1 LDKEMSKKKD
11 RKGLGRGLSALM
23 ADIDRDTKITSNTV
37 SNTSSNMLPIEKVI
51 ANPNQPRQDFNKEDL
66 EDLTQSIA
74 SRGIIQPII
83 VRVSKEN
90 NDLYQIVA
98 GERRWRA
105 AQKAQLHEVPV
116 VVRDFT
122 DEELLEV
129 AIIENVQRSNLNP
142 VEEALAYKA
151 LIDNFNYTQEQV
163 ATGLGKSRSH
173 VANLLRL
180 LNLPE
185 KVLKYVRVGSLSSGH
200 ARTLVGHKQALAL
213 ANIMIEENMSVR
225 EAEIYVKQRLDRKN
239 LNKKINRKDADTR
252 ALEADLFT
260 NIKMKVSIDHKEIK
274 GSGKLII
281 SYNDLDE
288 LEKLCSILMD
298 GSK

>member
-1 LDKEMSKKKD
+1 MSMKKD

-23 ADIDRDTKITSNTV
+23 ADIDHDTKIISNTV

-66 EDLTQSIA
+66 EDLTRSIA

-185 KVLKYVRVGSLSSGH
+185 KVFKYVRVGSLSSGH

-288 LEKLCSILMD
+288 LDKLCSILMD

>member
-1 LDKEMSKKKD
+1 MSKKKD

-66 EDLTQSIA
+66 EDLTRSIA

-163 ATGLGKSRSH
+163 ATGLGKSRSYI
-173 VANLLRL
+173 ANLLRL

>member
-1 LDKEMSKKKD
+1 
-11 RKGLGRGLSALM
+11 
-23 ADIDRDTKITSNTV
+23 
-37 SNTSSNMLPIEKVI
+37 
-51 ANPNQPRQDFNKEDL
+51 
-66 EDLTQSIA
+66 
-74 SRGIIQPII
+74 
-83 VRVSKEN
+83 
-90 NDLYQIVA
+90 
-98 GERRWRA
+98 
-105 AQKAQLHEVPV
+105 
-116 VVRDFT
+116 
-122 DEELLEV
+122 
-129 AIIENVQRSNLNP
+129 
-142 VEEALAYKA
+142 
-151 LIDNFNYTQEQV
+151 
-163 ATGLGKSRSH
+163 LGKSRSYI
-173 VANLLRL
+173 ANLLRL

-288 LEKLCSILMD
+288 LDKLCSILMD

>member
-66 EDLTQSIA
+66 EDLTRSIA

-288 LEKLCSILMD
+288 LDKLCSILMD

>member
-1 LDKEMSKKKD
+1 MKKD

-23 ADIDRDTKITSNTV
+23 ADIDHDTKIISNTV

-66 EDLTQSIA
+66 EDLTRSIA

>member
-1 LDKEMSKKKD
+1 MSMKKD

-23 ADIDRDTKITSNTV
+23 ADIDHDTKIISNTV

-66 EDLTQSIA
+66 EDLTRSIA

-239 LNKKINRKDADTR
+239 LNKKNK
-252 ALEADLFT
+252 
-260 NIKMKVSIDHKEIK
+260 
-274 GSGKLII
+274 
-281 SYNDLDE
+281 
-288 LEKLCSILMD
+288 
-298 GSK
+298 

>member
-1 LDKEMSKKKD
+1 MSMKKD

-23 ADIDRDTKITSNTV
+23 ADIDHDTKIISNTV

>member
-1 LDKEMSKKKD
+1 MSMKKD

-66 EDLTQSIA
+66 EDLTRSIA

-260 NIKMKVSIDHKEIK
+260 NNKMKVSIDQKEIK

-288 LEKLCSILMD
+288 LDKLCSILMD

>member
-66 EDLTQSIA
+66 EDLTRSIA

-200 ARTLVGHKQALAL
+200 ARTLVGNKQALAL

>member
-1 LDKEMSKKKD
+1 MKKD

-23 ADIDRDTKITSNTV
+23 ADIDHDTKIISNTV

-66 EDLTQSIA
+66 EDLTRSIA

-163 ATGLGKSRSH
+163 ATGLGKSRSYI
-173 VANLLRL
+173 ANLLRL

-288 LEKLCSILMD
+288 LDKLCSILMD

>member
-1 LDKEMSKKKD
+1 MSMKKD

-23 ADIDRDTKITSNTV
+23 ADIDHDTKIISNTV

-288 LEKLCSILMD
+288 LDKLCSILMD

>member
-1 LDKEMSKKKD
+1 MSKKKD

-23 ADIDRDTKITSNTV
+23 ADIDRDTKITSNKV
-37 SNTSSNMLPIEKVI
+37 SNTLSNMLPIEKVI

-163 ATGLGKSRSH
+163 ATGLGKSRSYI
-173 VANLLRL
+173 ANLLRL

-288 LEKLCSILMD
+288 LDKLCSILMD

>member
-1 LDKEMSKKKD
+1 MIKRKD

-23 ADIDRDTKITSNTV
+23 ADIDQSPKEIRGKASGI
-37 SNTSSNMLPIEKVI
+37 SSNMLPIEKII
-51 ANPNQPRQDFNKEDL
+51 ANPDQPRQDFNKEDL
-66 EDLTQSIA
+66 EDLAKSIA

-83 VRVSKEN
+83 VRISKEN
-90 NDLYQIVA
+90 NELYQIVA

-105 AQKAQLHEVPV
+105 AQRAQLHEVPV

-142 VEEALAYKA
+142 VEEALGYQA

-163 ATGLGKSRSH
+163 ASGLGKSRSYI
-173 VANLLRL
+173 ANLLRL

-185 KVLKYVRVGSLSSGH
+185 KVQKYVRKGVLSAGH
-200 ARTLVGHKQALAL
+200 ARTLVGNKQALAL

-225 EAEIYVKQRLDRKN
+225 EAEIYVKQRLNRKN
-239 LNKKINRKDADTR
+239 INKHSNKKDSDTR
-252 ALEADLFT
+252 ALEADLSANT
-260 NIKMKVSIDHKEIK
+260 KMKVTIDHKVTP
-274 GSGKLII
+274 GSGKITI
-281 SYNDLDE
+281 SYKNLDE
-288 LEKLCSILMD
+288 LDQICSMLMD

>member
-1 LDKEMSKKKD
+1 MSKKKD

-163 ATGLGKSRSH
+163 ATGLGKSRSYI
-173 VANLLRL
+173 ANLLRL

-288 LEKLCSILMD
+288 LDKLCSILMD
-298 GSK
+298 ESK

>member
-1 LDKEMSKKKD
+1 MSKKKD

-163 ATGLGKSRSH
+163 ATGLGKSRSYI
-173 VANLLRL
+173 ANLLRL

-260 NIKMKVSIDHKEIK
+260 NIKMKVSIDHTEIK

-288 LEKLCSILMD
+288 LDKLCSILMD

>member
-1 LDKEMSKKKD
+1 MSKKKD

-23 ADIDRDTKITSNTV
+23 ADIDRDTKITSNTI

-142 VEEALAYKA
+142 VEEALAYKV

-163 ATGLGKSRSH
+163 ATGLGKSRSYI
-173 VANLLRL
+173 ANLLRL

-288 LEKLCSILMD
+288 LDKLCSILMD

>member
-1 LDKEMSKKKD
+1 MSKKKD

-37 SNTSSNMLPIEKVI
+37 SKTSSNMLPIEKVI

-151 LIDNFNYTQEQV
+151 LIDNFKYTQEQV

-173 VANLLRL
+173 IANLLRL

-252 ALEADLFT
+252 ALEADLST

-281 SYNDLDE
+281 SYKDLDE
-288 LEKLCSILMD
+288 LDKLCSILMD
-298 GSK
+298 ESK

>member
-1 LDKEMSKKKD
+1 MSKKKD

-163 ATGLGKSRSH
+163 ATGLGKSRSYI
-173 VANLLRL
+173 ANLLRL

-239 LNKKINRKDADTR
+239 LNEKINRKDADTR

-288 LEKLCSILMD
+288 LDKLCSILMD

>member
-1 LDKEMSKKKD
+1 MSKKKD

-51 ANPNQPRQDFNKEDL
+51 AKPNQPRQDFNKEDL

-163 ATGLGKSRSH
+163 ASGLGKSRSYI
-173 VANLLRL
+173 ANLLRL

-288 LEKLCSILMD
+288 LDKLCSILMD

>member
-1 LDKEMSKKKD
+1 MSKKKD

-23 ADIDRDTKITSNTV
+23 ADIDRDTKITSNTA
-37 SNTSSNMLPIEKVI
+37 SKTSSNMLPIEKVI

-66 EDLTQSIA
+66 EDLTRSIA

>member
-1 LDKEMSKKKD
+1 
-11 RKGLGRGLSALM
+11 
-23 ADIDRDTKITSNTV
+23 
-37 SNTSSNMLPIEKVI
+37 MLPIEKVI

-288 LEKLCSILMD
+288 LDKLCSILMD

>member
-1 LDKEMSKKKD
+1 MKKD

-23 ADIDRDTKITSNTV
+23 ADIDHDTKIISNTV
-37 SNTSSNMLPIEKVI
+37 SNTSSNILPIEKVI

-66 EDLTQSIA
+66 EDLTRSIA

-288 LEKLCSILMD
+288 LDKLCSILMD

>member
-1 LDKEMSKKKD
+1 MSMKKD

-23 ADIDRDTKITSNTV
+23 ADIDHDTKIISNTV

-288 LEKLCSILMD
+288 LDKLCSILMG

>member
-1 LDKEMSKKKD
+1 MSMKKD

-23 ADIDRDTKITSNTV
+23 ADIDHDTKIISNTV

-66 EDLTQSIA
+66 EDLTRSIA

-260 NIKMKVSIDHKEIK
+260 NIKMKVSIDNKEIK

>member
-1 LDKEMSKKKD
+1 MSMKKD

-23 ADIDRDTKITSNTV
+23 ADIDHDTKIISNTV

-185 KVLKYVRVGSLSSGH
+185 KVLKYVRVGTLSSGH

-288 LEKLCSILMD
+288 LDKLCSILMD

>member
-1 LDKEMSKKKD
+1 MSKKKD

-66 EDLTQSIA
+66 EDLTRSIA

-274 GSGKLII
+274 GNGKLII

>member
-1 LDKEMSKKKD
+1 MSKKKD

-66 EDLTQSIA
+66 EDLTRSIA

-200 ARTLVGHKQALAL
+200 ARTLVGNKQALAL

>member
-1 LDKEMSKKKD
+1 MSKKKD

-151 LIDNFNYTQEQV
+151 IIDNFNYTQKQV
-163 ATGLGKSRSH
+163 ATGLGKSRSYI
-173 VANLLRL
+173 ANLLRL

-288 LEKLCSILMD
+288 LDKLCSILMD

>member
-23 ADIDRDTKITSNTV
+23 ADIDRDTKITSNKV
-37 SNTSSNMLPIEKVI
+37 SNTLSNMLPIEKVI

-288 LEKLCSILMD
+288 LDKLCSILMD

>member
-1 LDKEMSKKKD
+1 MSKKKD

-23 ADIDRDTKITSNTV
+23 ADIDRDTKITSNTI

-66 EDLTQSIA
+66 EDLTRSIA

-288 LEKLCSILMD
+288 LDKLCSILMD

>member
-1 LDKEMSKKKD
+1 MSMKKD

-23 ADIDRDTKITSNTV
+23 ADIDHDTKIISNTV
-37 SNTSSNMLPIEKVI
+37 SNTSSNMLPIEKLI

-66 EDLTQSIA
+66 EDLTRSIA

-239 LNKKINRKDADTR
+239 LNKEINRKDADTR

-288 LEKLCSILMD
+288 LDKLCSILMD

>member
-1 LDKEMSKKKD
+1 MKKD

-23 ADIDRDTKITSNTV
+23 ADIDHGTKIISNTV

-66 EDLTQSIA
+66 EDLTRSIA

>member
-1 LDKEMSKKKD
+1 MSMKKD

-23 ADIDRDTKITSNTV
+23 ADIDHDTKIISNTV

-66 EDLTQSIA
+66 EDLTRSIA

-298 GSK
+298 ASK

>member
-1 LDKEMSKKKD
+1 MKKD

-23 ADIDRDTKITSNTV
+23 ADIDHDTKIISNTV

-66 EDLTQSIA
+66 EDLTRSIA

-90 NDLYQIVA
+90 TNLYQIVA

-288 LEKLCSILMD
+288 LDKLCSILMD

>member
-1 LDKEMSKKKD
+1 MSKKKD

-66 EDLTQSIA
+66 EDLTRSIA

-163 ATGLGKSRSH
+163 ATGLGKSRSYI
-173 VANLLRL
+173 ANLLRL

-274 GSGKLII
+274 GCGKLII

-288 LEKLCSILMD
+288 LDKLCSILMD

>member
-1 LDKEMSKKKD
+1 MSMKKD

-23 ADIDRDTKITSNTV
+23 ADIDHDTKIISNTV
-37 SNTSSNMLPIEKVI
+37 SNTTSNMLPIEKVI

-66 EDLTQSIA
+66 EDLTRSIA